1 MHERH
6 RRPRT
11 LALIGLLA
19 MLVAVLAACH
29 GAPQGP
35 VPTLPTNFAPSPTS
49 AAPPAPTGPQ
59 VAYRAATEIGVVD
72 GTTVVATAKGTFA
85 PSHEPLVTEDGRFAF
100 ARGADGNLAILDVAA
115 RTSRV
120 VPLPEAGRI
129 GTAGDSRITWFEA
142 PDRLVVLD
150 LADPAGRPVVTQQ
163 VALPAVPDAGAT
175 TLLTARAGTVILART
190 EAADPSPRGG
200 PDTLYAVRG
209 SGPPTSLGATDA
221 NTPVDTAVLS
231 PDGSRLAFALYRS
244 TGDACGTAA
253 IVVSDADG
261 TQQTYEVAA
270 SGADT
275 ASRVQRMWWQDGQPM
290 SLSLTSWH
298 CDPPGPS
305 SPLVWQLGDGGLVAA
320 EPRTV
325 ALQESELVPGQRA
338 VLVPGSGTPPPD
350 AGTLVIDDSGRRFPV
365 EPNVDAFSVVPTSVA
380 PTSVVPTGVVPTGP

>member
-1 MHERH
+1 MTTPQGLARADSEAS
-6 RRPRT
+6 RPRT
-11 LALIGLLA
+11 IPGMLDWIAERFADHDAVVTESRTLTYAALRDEARRAAAALIAHDVRAGDR
-19 MLVAVLAACH
+19 VAIW
-29 GAPQGP
+29 
-35 VPTLPTNFAPSPTS
+35 SPNTWHW
-49 AAPPAPTGPQ
+49 
-59 VAYRAATEIGVVD
+59 
-72 GTTVVATAKGTFA
+72 VVAALATTYA
-85 PSHEPLVTEDGRFAF
+85 
-100 ARGADGNLAILDVAA
+100 GAV
-115 RTSRV
+115 V
-120 VPLPEAGRI
+120 VPLNTRYTASEA
-129 GTAGDSRITWFEA
+129 TD
-142 PDRLVVLD
+142 
-150 LADPAGRPVVTQQ
+150 
-163 VALPAVPDAGAT
+163 
-175 TLLTARAGTVILART
+175 ILART

-365 EPNVDAFSVVPTSVA
+365 EPNVDAFSVVPTSV
-380 PTSVVPTGVVPTGP
+380 VPTGP